1 MAKIIGFNKKEM
13 LAILRIMLE
22 INNCYYSRKEGLLQ
36 DAAKFF
42 DMPYGLSDAY
52 VMPLSEAQDILEKK
66 IKKASPE
73 RDFVCRI
80 LNYLLK
86 DENFK
91 TDEVFRAYCR
101 NAIPITDRF
110 INKNDY
116 TIYARNPMDE
126 SEFHLIEVGGA
137 NSDSDVRSKV
147 NDKTKEMDSIEK
159 EKLRKELS
167 DVVRNEL
174 REELKDVVRNELR
187 EELYGNVKN
196 LTHKETLYKDL

>member
-1 MAKIIGFNKKEM
+1 MI
-13 LAILRIMLE
+13 E
-22 INNCYYSRKEGLLQ
+22 INNCYYSHKERLLQ
-36 DAAKFF
+36 DTAKFF

-52 VMPLSEAQDILEKK
+52 VVPLSEAQDVLEKK
-66 IKKASPE
+66 IKHASSE

-80 LNYLLK
+80 LNCLLK
-86 DENFK
+86 DERFK

-137 NSDSDVRSKV
+137 NSDLDVRSKV
-147 NDKTKEMDSIEK
+147 NDKTIGIDSIEK
-159 EKLRKELS
+159 AKLRKELL
-167 DVVRNEL
+167 DVVRKELREELKEVVRNEL
-174 REELKDVVRNELR
+174 RA
-187 EELYGNVKN
+187 ELYGDVKN
-196 LTHKETLYKDL
+196 FTHKEALYKDL

>member
-13 LAILRIMLE
+13 LAILRIMIE
-22 INNCYYSRKEGLLQ
+22 INNCYYSLKDGLLQ
-36 DAAKFF
+36 DTAKFF
-42 DMPYGLSDAY
+42 NMPYGLSDAY
-52 VMPLSEAQDILEKK
+52 VMPLSEAQDVLEKK
-66 IKKASPE
+66 IKNASSE
-73 RDFVCRI
+73 RDFVCSI
-80 LNYLLK
+80 FNYLLK
-86 DENFK
+86 DERFI
-91 TDEVFRAYCR
+91 TDEVFRAYYR
-101 NAIPITDRF
+101 KAILITNRF

-116 TIYARNPMDE
+116 TIYARNPMDK

-147 NDKTKEMDSIEK
+147 NDKTIGIDSIEK
-159 EKLRKELS
+159 ENMRKELL

-187 EELYGNVKN
+187 EELYGDVKN